1 MDQLATYDFQVTI
14 VTISMSC
21 TIFEINDNFDQKL
34 QMHFMYLT
42 PLLMGFPLAFCN
54 GVAAQKILEWCAYQ
68 IVKNCDDSCIRLD
81 TVLALDRWWMDPSI
95 HPSIHPSIERQSMDG
110 WIDRSIDPSLDRS
123 MDGQTD
129 RNGITVEHLHASAY
143 WCAIKIVKS
152 KPKLLQQ

>member
-14 VTISMSC
+14 VTISLSC

-81 TVLALDRWWMDPSI
+81 TVLALDRWWMDGS
-95 HPSIHPSIERQSMDG
+95 
-110 WIDRSIDPSLDRS
+110 
-123 MDGQTD
+123 
-129 RNGITVEHLHASAY
+129 GITVEHLHASAY